1 MKTQTLALVAF
12 VLALACVGALG
23 LRQNA
28 PVTPTPNPETQNRNA
43 VGTQLMS
50 GTVWDYSPGR
60 SITIKAGDGKEYQMP
75 LQTGVRV
82 DGTVA
87 VGQLAAVMWM
97 TDSGGATRVMSLT
110 GPPGAP
116 SDIEKSAPSMTSPPP
131 ATAVP
136 NVTPSDSG
144 TPGPGGASARRTPRM
159 AGTPGPGS
167 DGDRWTTTPPARP
180 TPASP

>member
-1 MKTQTLALVAF
+1 MKTPTLALVAF
-12 VLALACVGALG
+12 ALALASVAALAQ
-23 LRQNA
+23 RQSA
-28 PVTPTPNPETQNRNA
+28 PATPAPNPETQNRNA

-50 GTVWDYSPGR
+50 GTVWNYAPGQ

-75 LQTGVRV
+75 LQSGVRV
-82 DGTVA
+82 DGKIA
-87 VGQLAAVMWM
+87 VGQLAAVMWT

-116 SDIEKSAPSMTSPPP
+116 SDIEKSAPGMTSAPP

-144 TPGPGGASARRTPRM
+144 TPGPGGARRRTPRM
-159 AGTPGPGS
+159 AGTPGPGP

-180 TPASP
+180 TPAQP